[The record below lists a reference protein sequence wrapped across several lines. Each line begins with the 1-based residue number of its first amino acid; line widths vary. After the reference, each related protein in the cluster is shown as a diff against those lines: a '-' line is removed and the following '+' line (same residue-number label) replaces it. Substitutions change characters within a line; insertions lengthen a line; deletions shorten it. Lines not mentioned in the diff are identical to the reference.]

1 MSDRALW
8 LAQQAWLGGESLDRD
23 VLIEVENGVITSVL
37 ADPGSAK
44 GVRLAG
50 VTLPG
55 LVNAHSHAFHRLLR
69 GHTHRQGGD
78 FWAWRDLMYEVA
90 SELTPESYE
99 ELATAVFVEM
109 ALAGITTVGE
119 FHYLHHQPGG
129 EPYQDPNEMGHSL
142 IRAARR
148 AGIRIGLLDAG
159 YLTAGL
165 DGEELHPVQQRF
177 SDGSADSWLTRV
189 EELGAAYR
197 DAEDVRIGLA
207 PHSVRAMPE
216 TALARLSE
224 RRPPA
229 TPVHIH
235 ISEQLAENQAC
246 LEATGLTPVGL
257 LDRIGLLGPKTT
269 AIHATHVTPSD
280 ITSLGDSKTGVCYCA
295 TTERDLADG
304 IGPSASLHRAGSP
317 LSVGSDSHAV
327 VDLFEEARGVE
338 LHERLRSHQRGVFAP
353 ADLLAAATTNGA
365 VALGFD
371 GGLSVGA
378 PADFVV
384 VSGETPR
391 TAGSGEHVAGIV
403 YAATAGDV
411 TDVIVGGNRVV
422 SGGHHPE
429 WETARRA
436 LTRARED

>member
-1 MSDRALW
+1 MSQRAFW

-23 VLIEVENGVITSVL
+23 VLIEVEDGVITSIVTD
-37 ADPGSAK
+37 AGSQK
-44 GVRLAG
+44 GTRLAG
-50 VTLPG
+50 VTMPG

-78 FWAWRDLMYEVA
+78 FWVWRDLMYEVA

-99 ELATAVFVEM
+99 EVATAVFVEM

-129 EPYQDPNEMGHSL
+129 DPYQDPNEMGHAL

-159 YLTAGL
+159 YLTAGFA
-165 DGEELHPVQQRF
+165 DERLHPVQQRF
-177 SDGSADSWLTRV
+177 SDGSAGGWLDRFTD
-189 EELGAAYR
+189 LADAYR
-197 DAEDVRIGLA
+197 DAEDVRVGLA

-216 TALARLSE
+216 SDLARLAE
-224 RRPPA
+224 QRPSGA
-229 TPVHIH
+229 RVHIH
-235 ISEQLAENQAC
+235 VSEQPAENEAC
-246 LEATGLTPVGL
+246 MEATGLTPVGL
-257 LDRIGLLGPKTT
+257 LDRVGLLGPDTT
-269 AIHATHVTPSD
+269 AIHATHVTSED
-280 ITSLGDSKTGVCYCA
+280 IATLGESRTGVCYCA

-304 IGPSASLHRAGSP
+304 IGPSAGLHRAGSP

-338 LHERLRSHQRGVFAP
+338 LHERLHSHERGVFAP
-353 ADLLAAATTNGA
+353 ADLLEAATINGSM
-365 VALGFD
+365 ALGFD
-371 GGLSVGA
+371 GGLTEGA
-378 PADFVV
+378 PADFIV

-391 TAGSGEHVAGIV
+391 TAGLGEQVAGIV

-411 TDVIVGGNRVV
+411 TDVIVGGKRVV
-422 SGGHHPE
+422 SGGHHPQ

-436 LTRARED
+436 LTDRGG